1 MLYPYI
7 LYRYTSTYTQ
17 RHIRQRSS
25 HIQTRCIGSNW
36 WTGEREKWLPACAPS
51 KRWRSIVYPPPHL
64 LFHTSPANIKFAHA
78 NPDRCST
85 TRLFCVSSFNFFYLS
100 FFSLPRAFAVPECH
114 ILPCQTITQYDGYR
128 TRSKSLFHPYH
139 LRQTR

>member
-7 LYRYTSTYTQ
+7 Y
-17 RHIRQRSS
+17 ID
-25 HIQTRCIGSNW
+25 I
-36 WTGEREKWLPACAPS
+36 
-51 KRWRSIVYPPPHL
+51 PPHIHRDTSDKDRATYKQGALDQTGGPEKEKSGCPRALHQSDGDQSFAPPL

-100 FFSLPRAFAVPECH
+100 FFSLPRASAVPECH